1 MVQTFNIP
9 KGTVKMVETEGA
21 PKLVVH
27 LNREIGNIGE
37 GRKTSTLTRLEK
49 SDDDTSKTEITQAQ
63 VCNPID
69 IKDVD
74 FGTPDGEHAYL
85 QFVELAPIGVS

>member
-1 MVQTFNIP
+1 ME
-9 KGTVKMVETEGA
+9 KDE
-21 PKLVVH
+21 KLQH
-27 LNREIGNIGE
+27 LPDW
-37 GRKTSTLTRLEK
+37 KK

-85 QFVELAPIGVS
+85 QFVELAPIGVSQ